1 MRILRRMLLRQFI
14 PILLVALLFF
24 VMLLQLIDVFGNI
37 WRYFANDVSFREV
50 LKIALLY
57 TPKCVS
63 FAIPVSFLFAIS
75 YTLGL
80 FYANNELFAIFG
92 SGVSLYRL
100 VLPFLTFGIILSIGG
115 FWFDDAVVIPTYQKK
130 NQEYSLAVQQV
141 TSLSQAKVTVTSPDQ
156 RVVYFADYYND
167 AQTRLQ
173 GVTVVVRDSSMNL
186 VSRIDASWAEWVGA
200 RWILHECRG
209 FFWDEGTKALTD
221 EKQNVYDS
229 PLYGEPPDTF
239 RKLSRSVEEMNR
251 AESER
256 YVTMIRRA
264 GLTYRDALT
273 DYYRK
278 FSFACTPFI
287 VAFIASSL
295 GGAFKKNIL
304 LMSLLSS
311 LVISV
316 VYYVAQMVM
325 DILAKNGV
333 VPPLFGAWAPFALFL
348 VLGFML
354 FRTART

>member
-1 MRILRRMLLRQFI
+1 MRILRRMLLRQFV
-14 PILLVALLFF
+14 PIFLGAIVFF
-24 VMLLQLIDVFGNI
+24 VLLLQLMDIFGNI
-37 WRYFANDVSFREV
+37 WRYFSHDVPFREV
-50 LKIALLY
+50 AKIALLY
-57 TPKCVS
+57 TPKCIS
-63 FAIPVSFLFAIS
+63 FAIPVSFLFAVS

-100 VLPFLTFGIILSIGG
+100 VVPFLAIGVLLSAGG
-115 FWFDDAVVIPTYQKK
+115 FWFSDSVVIWTYQQK
-130 NQEYSLAVQQV
+130 NQEFAAAVKQQV
-141 TSLSQAKVTVTSPDQ
+141 TLSQGKVTVTSPDQ
-156 RVVYFADYYND
+156 RVVYVADYYND
-167 AQTRLQ
+167 AQTRLTQ
-173 GVTVVVRDSSMNL
+173 VTVIVRDAQMNL
-186 VSRIDASWAEWVGA
+186 VSRIDAGWAEWVGT

-209 FFWDEGTKALTD
+209 YFWDQGTKMLTD
-221 EKQNVYDS
+221 EQQSQYDS
-229 PLYGEPPDTF
+229 PLYSEPPDTF
-239 RKLSRSVEEMNR
+239 RKLSQSVDEMTR
-251 AESER
+251 AQSER
-256 YVTMIRRA
+256 YVAMIRRA
-264 GLTYRDALT
+264 GLSYREALS

-316 VYYVAQMVM
+316 VYYVAQMIM
-325 DILAKNGV
+325 GILAKNGV

-348 VLGFML
+348 VLGIML